1 MITSTNRYVP
11 VVTLYINDN
20 IKFLEHLKQVFNI
33 TILWNKYRSE
43 ITTQPRNNHFG
54 YMLDLPIR
62 NINRLFV
69 LLSKAVENDLMRN
82 SIVKYYIP
90 LVEIKDLNV
99 LIVNKL
105 FFKQLAKNKQEA
117 YEKPVKMSRNNDY
130 ITRNLLDYYYKLI
143 GIDLSRQTNTT

>member
-11 VVTLYINDN
+11 VVTLYKNDN
-20 IKFLEHLKQVFNI
+20 IKFLEHLKQVFNL

-62 NINRLFV
+62 NINRLFA

-82 SIVKYYIP
+82 SIVKYYVP

-105 FFKQLAKNKQEA
+105 SFKQLAKNKQEA
-117 YEKPVKMSRNNDY
+117 YEKLVKMSRNNDY

>member
-43 ITTQPRNNHFG
+43 ITLQPRNNHFG

-90 LVEIKDLNV
+90 LAEIKDLNV

-117 YEKPVKMSRNNDY
+117 YEKPVKMSRINDY